1 MPPSITI
8 FIYTHHGIISA
19 IGVEVEAVY
28 RVRIEIGSVI
38 YGDESA
44 NFRIVI
50 AGVQVVQAGFGIV
63 IVSAITE
70 RVHAAD
76 MHGIVYVHA
85 VCILYRVISP
95 NIVCS
100 AFRHLVVADYLSPVK
115 DRKIS
120 LKTLKPSPFSIIRIG

>member
-19 IGVEVEAVY
+19 IGEEVEAVY

-50 AGVQVVQAGFGIV
+50 AGFQIIQVRFRIIV
-63 IVSAITE
+63 ISAVTE
-70 RVHAAD
+70 WIEVAD
-76 MHGIVYVHA
+76 MRCRCDVRS
-85 VCILYRVISP
+85 VCIQHCMVCPTIVLIFYH
-95 NIVCS
+95 NIP
-100 AFRHLVVADYLSPVK
+100 VAVKNGLSYH
-115 DRKIS
+115 IYS
-120 LKTLKPSPFSIIRIG
+120 